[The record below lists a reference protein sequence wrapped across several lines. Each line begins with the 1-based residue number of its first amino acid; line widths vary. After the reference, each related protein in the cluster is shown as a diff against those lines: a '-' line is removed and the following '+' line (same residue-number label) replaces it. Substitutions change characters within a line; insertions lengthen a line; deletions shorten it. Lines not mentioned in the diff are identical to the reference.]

1 MGTSFM
7 SRSGV
12 NEMCTE
18 TSSDAPADTEAGDLW
33 LGLYCDSSYR
43 SVMFWLKMKESQDPW
58 LEQLSK
64 FSKILLQ
71 KGYN

>member
-1 MGTSFM
+1 MKCAQRPALMLLQTLKQ
-7 SRSGV
+7 
-12 NEMCTE
+12 EMV
-18 TSSDAPADTEAGDLW
+18 W